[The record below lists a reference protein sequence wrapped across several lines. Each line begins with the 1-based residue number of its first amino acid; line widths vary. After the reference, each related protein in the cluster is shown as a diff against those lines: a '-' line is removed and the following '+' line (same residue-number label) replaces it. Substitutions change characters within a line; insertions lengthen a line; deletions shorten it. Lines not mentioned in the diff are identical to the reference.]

1 MQGAAPA
8 DHGRSSDGS
17 LADVGKAFLE
27 THGLPESHLEVRR
40 ISSQSVLTI
49 IDGQDSRTI

>member
-1 MQGAAPA
+1 MQGAPA

-40 ISSQSVLTI
+40 ISSKSVLTI
-49 IDGQDSRTI
+49 IDGEDSRTT